1 MKGACESSVEIK
13 RERIMSVLNIFSR
26 LTNRADLMDDMMDK
40 LGVSDEM
47 HQMPNHA
54 GVLRRAANRCLTCE
68 KPDSCQQW
76 LNTEISPD
84 EAPYF
89 CKNHDLFER
98 VLEKMDTKTATS

>member
-1 MKGACESSVEIK
+1 
-13 RERIMSVLNIFSR
+13 MSVLDIFSR
-26 LTNRADLMDDMMDK
+26 LTNRADLMDEMMDK

-47 HQMPNHA
+47 HEMPDHA

-84 EAPYF
+84 EAPNF

-98 VLEKMDTKTATS
+98 VIEKMNSETVAS